1 MKLAIIDTKC
11 ANLASLKFALDRLG
25 LKSTI
30 SSDLREL
37 EMADKLFLPGVG
49 TAARAMQSLREL
61 NLSDFLRRTKK
72 PTLGICLGMQIL
84 GAFSEELNQQTLGIM
99 SFAVKKFTPR
109 QDFTLPHMGWNAV
122 QISRQNALFSGLE
135 GAFFYFVH
143 SFCVKMGEFEGENFG
158 ENSDK
163 FTAGSEFDG
172 AKNGEKSVNFGEN
185 SSEKF
190 VAGREFD
197 GSKNG
202 EKSSEKSLNLSENSS
217 EKSANLD
224 KFGGENSAVL
234 SKFSGENSSEICLA
248 KCTYSEDFAAAVQK
262 DNFYGVQ
269 FHPERSGE
277 AGEILLKNFVWI

>member
-1 MKLAIIDTKC
+1 MQKFRAKFQGQKAAKLERDAVKLAIIDTKC

-99 SFAVKKFTPR
+99 HFAVKKFTPR

-122 QISRQNALFSGLE
+122 QISRQNTLFSGLE

-143 SFCVKMGEFEGENFG
+143 SFCVKMGEFGGENFG

-163 FTAGSEFDG
+163 FTAERKFDSG
-172 AKNGEKSVNFGEN
+172 KFGEKSANFGEN
-185 SSEKF
+185 SSEKS
-190 VAGREFD
+190 VD
-197 GSKNG
+197 LDNG
-202 EKSSEKSLNLSENSS
+202 
-217 EKSANLD
+217 
-224 KFGGENSAVL
+224 
-234 SKFSGENSSEICLA
+234 GENSSEICLA

-277 AGEILLKNFVWI
+277 AGEILLKNFAGI

>member
-109 QDFTLPHMGWNAV
+109 QDFTLPHMGWNSV
-122 QISRQNALFSGLE
+122 QISRQNTLFSGLE

-143 SFCVKMGEFEGENFG
+143 SFCVKMGEFKGENFG

-163 FTAGSEFDG
+163 FTAGREFDG
-172 AKNGEKSVNFGEN
+172 ENFGEKSVDLG
-185 SSEKF
+185 
-190 VAGREFD
+190 
-197 GSKNG
+197 
-202 EKSSEKSLNLSENSS
+202 ENSS

-224 KFGGENSAVL
+224 KFGGENSAVFGE
-234 SKFSGENSSEICLA
+234 FSGENSSEICLA
-248 KCTYSEDFAAAVQK
+248 KCAYSEDFAAAVQK

-277 AGEILLKNFVWI
+277 AGEILLKNFVGI

>member
-61 NLSDFLRRTKK
+61 NLSDFLRRTTK

-99 SFAVKKFTPR
+99 SFAVKKFTPK
-109 QDFTLPHMGWNAV
+109 QDFTLPHMGWNSV
-122 QISRQNALFSGLE
+122 QISRQNALFRGLE

-143 SFCVKMGEFEGENFG
+143 SFCVKMGEFGGENFG

-163 FTAGSEFDG
+163 FAAEREFGG
-172 AKNGEKSVNFGEN
+172 AKNGEKSYKFNGENFG
-185 SSEKF
+185 
-190 VAGREFD
+190 
-197 GSKNG
+197 
-202 EKSSEKSLNLSENSS
+202 ENSS

-224 KFGGENSAVL
+224 KFGSENSAIS
-234 SKFSGENSSEICLA
+234 SKFSGENFGEICLA

-277 AGEILLKNFVWI
+277 AGEILLKNFVEI